1 MSARDTGVAPARA
14 AYTAGRMATA
24 WPQVHR
30 WIAREQAAR
39 TRDTAATVLAVCSA
53 DGGAVAAGG
62 HVDRRAGGWMT
73 AEARVICSAAAGVL
87 AVCSVDGGVAA

>member
-1 MSARDTGVAPARA
+1 MSARDTGVAPARV

-30 WIAREQAAR
+30 RIAREQAAR
-39 TRDTAATVLAVCSA
+39 TRVWGTAARDRAVCSA
-53 DGGAVAAGG
+53 DGGAAA
-62 HVDRRAGGWMT
+62 VR
-73 AEARVICSAAAGVL
+73 VL